1 MSVGI
6 FAVKLA
12 LGPVLLPRAKRLRL
26 TDIPVRLRR
35 TEISVRPELVEGP
48 AAQ

>member
-6 FAVKLA
+6 FAVKIA
-12 LGPVLLPRAKRLRL
+12 LGPVLLPQA
-26 TDIPVRLRR
+26 TDIP
-35 TEISVRPELVEGP
+35 VRPELVEGP